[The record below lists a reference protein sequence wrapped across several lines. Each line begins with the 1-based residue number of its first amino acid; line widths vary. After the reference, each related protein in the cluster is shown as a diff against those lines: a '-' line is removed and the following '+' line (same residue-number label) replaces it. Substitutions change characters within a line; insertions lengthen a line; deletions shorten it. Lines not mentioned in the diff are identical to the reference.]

1 MKIVGV
7 TGTNGKTTC
16 VDLICQI
23 LKNYTNCASFGT
35 LGIRHY
41 RNNTCFETPTKLTTL
56 GNFDLHENLTK
67 VAENNCEFVAM
78 EVSSHGLDQ
87 KRVAGVDFI
96 AAVFTNLSHDHLD
109 YHKNMENY
117 FQAKLRLFT
126 DHSDKLIRVVINLD
140 DPYGLRLI
148 KFLTENQT
156 NDKLEIIGFSTK
168 SLAEQ
173 PKDPL
178 LQKVQ
183 TITCEQ
189 VRFHHSGIQA
199 LIKTPWG
206 TGEVKLGLMGIHN
219 LSNLLA
225 SIAVC
230 EIQLLFTDILQK
242 CHLLLPVKG
251 RLEKVILADNHFPL
265 STKKPEIIIDYA
277 HTPDGLEKALL
288 AINKHYPNKKV
299 CCIFGCGGNR
309 DIEKRPKMLQM
320 ADQYCNTIILT
331 QDNPRFEDPKRIMQD
346 ILSYQVSK
354 LPGEL
359 IIEMDRKKAIYKA
372 VTSYRDH
379 IILIAGKGHEN
390 KQIIGD
396 QEYPFCDYTVAKEAS
411 LSLISSI
418 ELNQIRE
425 G

>member
-23 LKNYTNCASFGT
+23 LKEHTNCASFGT

-41 RNNTCFETPTKLTTL
+41 RDNACFETSTKLTTL
-56 GNFDLHENLTK
+56 GNTELHENLIK
-67 VAENNCEFVAM
+67 VASNKCKFVAM

-87 KRVAGVDFI
+87 KRVAGVDFT

-117 FQAKLRLFT
+117 FQAKLKLFT
-126 DHSDKLIRVVINLD
+126 DYGNKLTRAIVNLD
-140 DPYGLRLI
+140 DLYGLRLI
-148 KFLTENQT
+148 KFLIENKV
-156 NDKLEIIGFSTK
+156 NDQLQIIGFSTK
-168 SLAEQ
+168 SLSQ
-173 PKDPL
+173 QSNDHL
-178 LQKVQ
+178 LNKVQ

-189 VRFHHSGIQA
+189 VMFDHSGIQA
-199 LIKTPWG
+199 SIKTPWG
-206 TGEVKLGLMGIHN
+206 IGEINLGLMGIHN

-230 EIQLLFTDILQK
+230 EIQMLFTDILKK
-242 CHLLLPVKG
+242 CCLLRPVKG
-251 RLEKVILADNHFPL
+251 RLEKVILANDEL
-265 STKKPEIIIDYA
+265 SLYSKKPEIIIDYA
-277 HTPDGLEKALL
+277 HTPDGLEKALS
-288 AINKHYPNKKV
+288 AINKHYPNKKI

-309 DIEKRPKMLQM
+309 DVQKRPKMLQI

-331 QDNPRFEDPKRIMQD
+331 QDNSRSEDPKKIMQD
-346 ILSYQVSK
+346 ILSYQIRH

-359 IIEMDRKKAIYKA
+359 LIEMDRKKAIYKA
-372 VTSYRDH
+372 VANYQDH

-396 QEYPFCDYTVAKEAS
+396 QEYPFCDYTVAREAC
-411 LSLISSI
+411 LSLVYSVG
-418 ELNQIRE
+418 LKKIRE

>member
-23 LKNYTNCASFGT
+23 LKEHTNCASFGT

-41 RNNTCFETPTKLTTL
+41 RDNSCFETSTKLTTL
-56 GNFDLHENLTK
+56 GNIELHENLIQ
-67 VAENNCEFVAM
+67 VARNKCKFVAM

-87 KRVAGVDFI
+87 KRVAGVDFT

-117 FQAKLRLFT
+117 FQAKLKLFT
-126 DHSDKLIRVVINLD
+126 DYNNKLTRVIVNLD
-140 DPYGLRLI
+140 DLYGLRLI
-148 KFLTENQT
+148 KFLIENKVNEQ
-156 NDKLEIIGFSTK
+156 LQIIGFSTK
-168 SLAEQ
+168 SLAQQ
-173 PKDPL
+173 PKEPL
-178 LQKVQ
+178 LNKVQ

-189 VRFHHSGIQA
+189 VTFHNLGIQA
-199 LIKTPWG
+199 SIKTPWG
-206 TGEVKLGLMGIHN
+206 TGEVNLGLMGIHN

-230 EIQLLFTDILQK
+230 EIQMLFTDVLKKCCLLQ
-242 CHLLLPVKG
+242 PVKG
-251 RLEKVILADNHFPL
+251 RLEKVVLANNDFAL
-265 STKKPEIIIDYA
+265 YDKKPEIIIDYA

-288 AINKHYPNKKV
+288 AINKHYPNKKI

-331 QDNPRFEDPKRIMQD
+331 QDNSRSEDPKKIMQD
-346 ILSYQVSK
+346 ILSYQISH

-359 IIEMDRKKAIYKA
+359 LIEMDRKRAIYKA
-372 VTSYRDH
+372 VANYQDH
-379 IILIAGKGHEN
+379 VILIAGKGHEN
-390 KQIIGD
+390 KQIIGN
-396 QEYPFCDYTVAKEAS
+396 QEYPFCDYTVAREAC
-411 LSLISSI
+411 LSLISSV
-418 ELNQIRE
+418 ELKKIRE